1 MNMKRHTSKASA
13 IIAGAALVAALGL
26 AGCGGS
32 QAASSSASGQASEPA
47 AQSSSAQAAS
57 SASATGGS
65 TVEALGLEKA
75 WVGQGEDSM
84 TYYFEGAG
92 QKTGALLVYYMAD
105 NSYERW
111 AGSMEAS
118 GDQAKVV
125 DGETGEAVVFA
136 AGAADGDGNIS
147 ITMADGAKATLSP
160 MELADVADVL
170 DTIGTYATKVGEEP
184 VARTAE
190 ELGGEFVIQVNTEGD
205 GEVAYAQNGEDM
217 GYTDSAFTHAD
228 AGDVI
233 TLKAKAGKYDSSS
246 RFVKWTKDGADFS
259 TEPEVEAT
267 VDGDAEFV
275 AVFE

>member
-32 QAASSSASGQASEPA
+32 QTASSSASGQASEPA
-47 AQSSSAQAAS
+47 
-57 SASATGGS
+57 
-65 TVEALGLEKA
+65 
-75 WVGQGEDSM
+75 
-84 TYYFEGAG
+84 
-92 QKTGALLVYYMAD
+92 
-105 NSYERW
+105 
-111 AGSMEAS
+111 
-118 GDQAKVV
+118 
-125 DGETGEAVVFA
+125 
-136 AGAADGDGNIS
+136 
-147 ITMADGAKATLSP
+147 
-160 MELADVADVL
+160 
-170 DTIGTYATKVGEEP
+170 
-184 VARTAE
+184 ARTAE

-217 GYTDSAFTHAD
+217 GYADSAFTHAD

-246 RFVKWTKDGADFS
+246 KFVKWTKDGADFS
-259 TEPEVEAT
+259 SEPEVDAT